1 MEAGAELIDY
11 VVQRRKNSVT
21 HIVFPQVVPDV
32 FDGVE
37 FGAVGR
43 KGREVKVGKRQGRYM

>member
-11 VVQRRKNSVT
+11 GVERRKDLVP
-21 HIVFPQVVPDV
+21 HIVFPQVVPEV
-32 FDGVE
+32 FHGIE

-43 KGREVKVGKRQGRYM
+43 ERQQVKVRGNP